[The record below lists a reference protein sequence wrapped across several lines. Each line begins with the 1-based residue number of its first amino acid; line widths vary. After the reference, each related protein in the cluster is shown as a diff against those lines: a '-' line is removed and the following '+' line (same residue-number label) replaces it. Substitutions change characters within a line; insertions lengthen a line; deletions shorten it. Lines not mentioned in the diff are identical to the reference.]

1 MPPQPI
7 TATFSIVAVDP
18 DAGTCGAAVASK
30 YPAVGKV
37 VAFARAGV
45 GAFCTQHYS
54 NTPWGPLA
62 LELLAAGNA
71 PEAVLTELLRTDSL
85 PGKRQLALIDRQ
97 GRVAVH
103 NPIAADPDGLWWG
116 ALCGRFYSCQGNTL
130 VGVQVVVAM
139 ATAFEQTSG
148 HLADRLVAAL
158 LAGDQAGG
166 DHRGRLAAGLRVAG
180 PGVRHAAAEL
190 DVDNHPDAVAELGR
204 LYSARRAEVLELP
217 DALGQ
222 DRPRSQ
228 EK

>member
-1 MPPQPI
+1 MTPQPI

-18 DAGTCGAAVASK
+18 AAGTCGAAVASK

-37 VAFARAGV
+37 VAFVRQGV

-54 NTPWGPLA
+54 NTPWGPAA
-62 LELLAAGNA
+62 LDLLADGNL
-71 PEAVLTELLRTDSL
+71 PESVLVELLRADPL
-85 PGKRQLALIDRQ
+85 PGKRQLALIDMQ

-103 NPIAADPDGLWWG
+103 NPIAADPDGCWWG

-130 VGVQVVVAM
+130 VGPQVVIAM
-139 ATAFEQTSG
+139 ATAFEQTTG

-180 PGVRHAAAEL
+180 PGLRPSPAEL
-190 DVDNHPDAVAELGR
+190 DVDAHADAVAELGR
-204 LYSARRAEVLELP
+204 LYAIRRSEL
-217 DALGQ
+217 LV
-222 DRPRSQ
+222 
-228 EK
+228 